1 MFIGIFSASFKL
13 KAAMKI
19 FICLPVLLC
28 STISFSQRSTFDIVD
43 YIVPRGWTIQDA
55 EGMKVLS
62 LENKQSNSYC
72 VITIFKSKVSG
83 AKIEDD
89 FNAAWNDI
97 IAGAYKGPAKP
108 LSTEKQKAEGNWYAM
123 AAGASLNVQ
132 GMTVSSLLTVFSG
145 EKRTFTVFTLLNDQ
159 NYLTTIEQFLQNID
173 VNKQALASVN
183 NTKEIPVTKPDI
195 KSVGSKNSGMQTF
208 ENFIYELP
216 RGWTS
221 NNSNGLMELYPQ
233 QLKPHEVFSIVL
245 LKGKISNA
253 SLQEELAGCWV
264 EFANILGGQMLREVS
279 GNNYNTDEISKTD
292 AGWEYIAG
300 HGSMRKGGDFFVHA
314 YIIKAKERIER
325 VIVFSKE
332 IRLDAM
338 RSNIDPTKHH
348 YPYYLTVTDFIFN
361 LRFANLQAVELKKAT
376 LKGNEITGVWAGIGF
391 GAGRL
396 RATYA
401 AFFSNGQVF
410 YGDPFP
416 VNGLL
421 NLDTHAEKERSRRN
435 WGTYTFQNGKG
446 TVKMSYGSFPI
457 SLEGDKLVLSPIK
470 EKHNF
475 IRMPDVDDT
484 KLNGTWMIKG
494 ANDQPFYVTFK
505 TDGTFTDQGALKVL
519 DHTVYDYYS
528 IADGGG
534 TGSYFIKDHSIVFTY
549 SDDRVLQIAFPGLQF
564 TRNNNSPGE
573 LILSF
578 NNDTLVKQ

>member
-1 MFIGIFSASFKL
+1 MR
-13 KAAMKI
+13 I
-19 FICLPVLLC
+19 FICLPVLFC
-28 STISFSQRSTFDIVD
+28 STISFSQRSTFDIID
-43 YIVPRGWTIQDA
+43 FLVPPGWTVQDT

-62 LENKQSNSYC
+62 VENKQSNSYC
-72 VITIFKSKVSG
+72 VITIFKSRTAG

-89 FNAAWNDI
+89 FNSAWNDI

-108 LSTEKQKAEGNWYAM
+108 ISIEKQQAEGNWFAM
-123 AAGASLNVQ
+123 AGSAVLHVQ
-132 GMTVSSLLTVFSG
+132 GISVSSLLTVFSG
-145 EKRTFTVFTLLNDQ
+145 EKRTFSVFTLFNDQ
-159 NYLTTIEQFLQNID
+159 GYLSAFDQFLQGLDI
-173 VNKQALASVN
+173 NKQALSLAN
-183 NTKEIPVTKPDI
+183 NTQETPAKRTEAATAETKNDRL
-195 KSVGSKNSGMQTF
+195 QTF
-208 ENFIYELP
+208 ENFIYTLP
-216 RGWTS
+216 PGWTR
-221 NNSNGLMELYPQ
+221 NAGADRLELYPQ
-233 QLKPHEVFSIVL
+233 QLKPHESFSIVL
-245 LKGKISNA
+245 LKGKISTA
-253 SLQEELAGCWV
+253 SIQEELANCWV
-264 EFANILGGQMLREVS
+264 EFARILGGQMLREVS

-300 HGSMRKGGDFFVHA
+300 HGSMRKGVDYFVHA
-314 YIIKAKERIER
+314 YIIRAKDRIER

-338 RSNIDPTKHH
+338 RSNIDPTTHH
-348 YPYYLTVTDFIFN
+348 YPYYVTITDFIFN
-361 LRFANLQAVELKKAT
+361 LRFANFQPAELKKAT

-410 YGDPFP
+410 YGNPFP

-421 NLDTHAEKERSRRN
+421 NLNTHAEKERSKRN

-446 TVKMSYGSFPI
+446 TVKMIYGSFPI

-475 IRMPDVDDT
+475 IRLQSVDNAT
-484 KLNGTWMIKG
+484 LNGTWMIRG
-494 ANDQPFYVTFK
+494 INDQPFFITFRS
-505 TDGTFTDQGALKVL
+505 DGTFTDNGALKVL

-534 TGSYFIKDHSIVFTY
+534 TGSYFMKDHSIVFTY
-549 SDDRVLQIAFPGLQF
+549 SDGRVLQIAFPGLQF
-564 TRNNNSPGE
+564 MAGNTSPKE

-578 NNDTLVKQ
+578 NNDLLIKQ

>member
-1 MFIGIFSASFKL
+1 MKL
-13 KAAMKI
+13 I
-19 FICLPVLLC
+19 ICLPFLFC
-28 STISFSQRSTFDIVD
+28 STILFSQQSTFDIVD
-43 YIVPRGWTIQDA
+43 YKIPLGWTQQDA
-55 EGMKVLS
+55 EGMKVLAI
-62 LENKQSNSYC
+62 ENKQSNTYC
-72 VITIFKSKVSG
+72 IITIFKSKTSAG
-83 AKIEDD
+83 RIEDD
-89 FNAAWNDI
+89 FNTAWNDI
-97 IAGAYKGPAKP
+97 IAGPYKGPAKP
-108 LSTEKQKAEGNWYAM
+108 ISTEKQKAEGNWYAM
-123 AAGASLNVQ
+123 AGGASLNGQ
-132 GMTVSSLLTVFSG
+132 GMSVSSLLTVFSG
-145 EKRTFTVFTLLNDQ
+145 ENRTFTVFTLLNDQ
-159 NYLTTIEQFLQNID
+159 NYLTTIEEFLQNID

-183 NTKEIPVTKPDI
+183 NTKELQVTKTELKPVDT
-195 KSVGSKNSGMQTF
+195 KNSSMQTF
-208 ENFIYELP
+208 ENFIYKLP
-216 RGWTS
+216 QGWIS

-233 QLKPHEVFSIVL
+233 QLKPYEIFSIVL

-253 SLQEELAGCWV
+253 SLQEELASCWV
-264 EFANILGGQMLREVS
+264 EFANILGGQLLREVS
-279 GNNYNTDEISKTD
+279 GNNYNADEISKTD

-300 HGSMRKGGDFFVHA
+300 HGSMRKGEDYFVHA

-348 YPYYLTVTDFIFN
+348 YPYYVTVTDFIFN
-361 LRFANLQAVELKKAT
+361 LRFANLQSSELKNAT
-376 LKGNEITGVWAGIGF
+376 LKGNAITGVWAGIGF

-421 NLDTHAEKERSRRN
+421 NLDTYAERERSRRN

-475 IRMPDVDDT
+475 IRMPNVDDT

-494 ANDQPFYVTFK
+494 ANDEPLYITFK
-505 TDGTFTDQGALKVL
+505 TDGTFTDKGALKVL

-528 IADGGG
+528 TADGGG
-534 TGSYFIKDHSIVFTY
+534 TGSYFIKDHSILFTY
-549 SDDRVLQIAFPGLQF
+549 SDGRVLQIAFPGLQF
-564 TRNNNSPGE
+564 TQNNNSPKE
-573 LILSF
+573 LVLSF
-578 NNDTLVKQ
+578 NNDSLLKQ

>member
-1 MFIGIFSASFKL
+1 
-13 KAAMKI
+13 MKF
-19 FICLPVLLC
+19 FICIPVLLC
-28 STISFSQRSTFDIVD
+28 STILFSQQSTFDIVD
-43 YIVPRGWTIQDA
+43 YKIPQGWTQQDA

-62 LENKQSNSYC
+62 VENKQSNTYC
-72 VITIFKSKVSG
+72 IITIFKSKTSRG
-83 AKIEDD
+83 KIEDD
-89 FNAAWNDI
+89 FNTAWNDI

-123 AAGASLNVQ
+123 AGGASLNVQ
-132 GMTVSSLLTVFSG
+132 GMSVSSLLTVFSG
-145 EKRTFTVFTLLNDQ
+145 DKRTFTVFTLLNDQ
-159 NYLTTIEQFLQNID
+159 NSLSTIEQFLQNID
-173 VNKQALASVN
+173 VNKQALASFN
-183 NTKEIPVTKPDI
+183 NKTKEI
-195 KSVGSKNSGMQTF
+195 SVGKTGIKTVDTKNSGMQTF

-216 RGWTS
+216 QGWTS
-221 NNSNGLMELYPQ
+221 KNSNGLMELYPQ
-233 QLKPHEVFSIVL
+233 QLKPHEIFSIVL

-253 SLQEELAGCWV
+253 SLQDELASCWL
-264 EFANILGGQMLREVS
+264 EFANILGGQLLREVS
-279 GNNYNTDEISKTD
+279 GNNYNADEISKTG
-292 AGWEYIAG
+292 AGWEYTAG
-300 HGSMRKGGDFFVHA
+300 HGSMRKGGDYFVHA
-314 YIIKAKERIER
+314 YIIKVKERIER

-338 RSNIDPTKHH
+338 RSNIDPTRHH
-348 YPYYLTVTDFIFN
+348 YPYYVTVTDFIFN
-361 LRFANLQAVELKKAT
+361 LRFANHQSMELKKAT

-421 NLDTHAEKERSRRN
+421 NLDTHAERERSKRN

-457 SLEGDKLVLSPIK
+457 SLEGNKLVLAPIK

-494 ANDQPFYVTFK
+494 VNDQPFHITFK
-505 TDGTFTDQGALKVL
+505 PDGTFTDNGALKVL
-519 DHTVYDYYS
+519 DHTVYNYYS

-534 TGSYFIKDHSIVFTY
+534 TGSYSIKDHSIVFTY
-549 SDDRVLQIAFPGLQF
+549 SDGRVLQIAFPGLQF
-564 TRNNNSPGE
+564 TRNNNSPKE
-573 LILSF
+573 LVLSF
-578 NNDTLVKQ
+578 NNDSLIKQ